1 MLVFLHSMKMADNLK
16 ITANSTAY
24 YLLSYLFVF
33 ILHQLATLLAAGLF
47 HFPVELDYSR
57 IVFLVS
63 RYDWYFDSVKI
74 IYSAGP
80 LVALITAIF
89 MAVVAYRYN
98 EYTGSLK
105 LFFLWGLVHC
115 ISLFL
120 GSAYAGAL
128 LSEGFGHVLIW
139 MFMGDTGKLIITLLA
154 LFLLAATGFGIS
166 RMFLLSANT
175 YYNLLKTENRLAFVL
190 NQVILPFFVG
200 SVIIIAIRFP
210 LNAYELLRILTP
222 IIILLTLLLNSF
234 SYSVLYFDENPKRI
248 RLNTRLIM
256 ITSVIYL
263 IYRVALHYPVVI
275 AI

>member
-1 MLVFLHSMKMADNLK
+1 MRVFLHSMKIANNLK
-16 ITANSTAY
+16 IAINSTAY

-47 HFPVELDYSR
+47 NFPVELDYSR
-57 IVFLVS
+57 ILFLVS

-89 MAVVAYRYN
+89 MAVVAYRYK

-115 ISLFL
+115 ISIFL

-154 LFLLAATGFGIS
+154 LFLLAATGMGIS
-166 RMFLLSANT
+166 RIFLLSANT
-175 YYNLLKTENRLAFVL
+175 YYNQLKTENRLSFVL
-190 NQVILPFFVG
+190 SQVILPFIAG
-200 SVIIIAIRFP
+200 SVIIIAFRFP

-222 IIILLTLLLNSF
+222 IIILLTVLLNSF
-234 SYSVLYFDENPKRI
+234 SYSVLYFDENPKQI
-248 RLNTRLIM
+248 KLYPKLILATVL
-256 ITSVIYL
+256 IFVVYRTVLHFPVIF
-263 IYRVALHYPVVI
+263 
-275 AI
+275 

>member
-1 MLVFLHSMKMADNLK
+1 MLVFLHTMKIADNLK
-16 ITANSTAY
+16 IAANSTAY

-33 ILHQLATLLAAGLF
+33 IIHQLATLLAAGLF
-47 HFPVELDYSR
+47 QFPIELNYSR
-57 IVFLVS
+57 ILFLVS

-80 LVALITAIF
+80 LAAMLTSVF
-89 MAVVAYRYN
+89 MVVVAYRYK

-105 LFFLWGLVHC
+105 MFFLWGLVHT

-139 MFMGDTGKLIITLLA
+139 MFMADTGKLIITLLA
-154 LFLLAATGFGIS
+154 LFLLAATGIGIS

-175 YYNLLKTENRLAFVL
+175 YYNLLKTENRLSFVL
-190 NQVILPFFVG
+190 SQVILPFIAG
-200 SVIIIAIRFP
+200 SIILIAIRFP

-222 IIILLTLLLNSF
+222 VIIVLTILLSSF
-234 SYSVLYFDENPKRI
+234 GYSVLYFDENPKKVL
-248 RLNTRLIM
+248 LNRSLI
-256 ITSVIYL
+256 ITTLATYIV
-263 IYRVALHYPVVI
+263 YRVALSYPI
-275 AI
+275 EISF

>member
-1 MLVFLHSMKMADNLK
+1 MLVFLHSMKITNNLK
-16 ITANSTAY
+16 IVANSTAY

-33 ILHQLATLLAAGLF
+33 VIYQLTTLLAAGLF

-57 IVFLVS
+57 IIFLVA

-89 MAVVAYRYN
+89 MAVVAYRYK

-105 LFFLWGLVHC
+105 LFFIWGLVHC

-154 LFLLAATGFGIS
+154 LFLLAATGIGIS

-175 YYNLLKTENRLAFVL
+175 YYNLLKTENRLSFVI
-190 NQVILPFFVG
+190 NQFILPFFAG
-200 SVIIIAIRFP
+200 TFIIIAIRFP
-210 LNAYELLRILTP
+210 LNAYELLRVITP

-234 SYSVLYFDENPKRI
+234 SYSVLYFDEKPKKI
-248 RLNTRLIM
+248 KLYTRLILA
-256 ITSVIYL
+256 TAVIYL
-263 IYRVALHYPVVI
+263 VYRVALHYPVVI
-275 AI
+275 AF